1 MITEAESEVLEA
13 LWREGP
19 LSFADLIAAVRARRP
34 WGEATVKTL
43 LHRAI
48 QKGAV
53 RSERRD
59 GRTSY
64 HASLDRQAWLD
75 AEIQALADRLFG
87 GDLAAL
93 ARHLDAAGR
102 DGTPSLR

>member
-13 LWREGP
+13 LWRDGP

-53 RSERRD
+53 RSVRQE
-59 GRTSY
+59 GRTTY
-64 HASLDRQAWLD
+64 HAGLDRDAWLD

-87 GDLAAL
+87 GDRSAL
-93 ARHLDAAGR
+93 ARHLDQA
-102 DGTPSLR
+102 